1 METGDPFAS
10 IPERC
15 HISSSQEEHLRRCR
29 FACEPEDENLFSDE
43 SGDLRVTSAGV
54 TIVSLP
60 ESPEDN
66 ENGDKISRDDDAF
79 ITLPEQSTLAASQ
92 EKQQQTVAV
101 GNRDDR
107 KVEGVANDEEIA
119 SVDGNYADDL
129 IAVDMGGDTVL
140 GFSAEV
146 ELTERIAIDRG
157 SLSSPGVDRAQKNE
171 VIHCESTRAQ
181 KNEVIRCEST
191 NTRIMN
197 RELAATPSDGLCES
211 LIIIPKTVDKNVG
224 LSTPELHLGT
234 RTEKTLE
241 RVVKSVKKLKSS
253 LKKSKILDE
262 NLVLKTSKATLV
274 TETENLGEIVDS
286 SDFEGFSPSNCLQSL
301 HNHQIDEPD
310 GADRECHGDSSAK
323 RKLAGTLESDFKEN
337 NAVIEIGIECGNEG
351 IEDDEANRLCNISQ
365 RFSDA
370 IFSEKQKDNKAK
382 GIDDMDKFRFVG
394 PVGAKRC
401 SDAKF
406 PEKLKDDKAENIDD
420 IDKLGHVG
428 PMGANPPEKKRN
440 VRAQRVLPKSL
451 CGNFGNVRGEP
462 VPDDVLCSRNFKK
475 VTILDVLKMVSQ
487 DYNYDP
493 SVLNGSVMGAA
504 KRRGMTFP

>member
-29 FACEPEDENLFSDE
+29 FACEPEDETLFSDE
-43 SGDLRVTSAGV
+43 SGDIRVTSAGV

-66 ENGDKISRDDDAF
+66 GNGDNISRDDDAF

-129 IAVDMGGDTVL
+129 IAVDMGGNTVL

-157 SLSSPGVDRAQKNE
+157 SLSSSGVDRAQKNE

-211 LIIIPKTVDKNVG
+211 LIIIPKTVDENV
-224 LSTPELHLGT
+224 
-234 RTEKTLE
+234 
-241 RVVKSVKKLKSS
+241 
-253 LKKSKILDE
+253 
-262 NLVLKTSKATLV
+262 
-274 TETENLGEIVDS
+274 
-286 SDFEGFSPSNCLQSL
+286 
-301 HNHQIDEPD
+301 
-310 GADRECHGDSSAK
+310 
-323 RKLAGTLESDFKEN
+323 
-337 NAVIEIGIECGNEG
+337 VIEIGIEGGNEG

-365 RFSDA
+365 RFSGA
-370 IFSEKQKDNKAK
+370 IFSEKQKDNKAE

-428 PMGANPPEKKRN
+428 PMGAHPPEKKRN

-451 CGNFGNVRGEP
+451 CGNIGNVRGEP